1 MSFDP
6 EKAPLISE
14 TLLKNRRTL
23 DELAHRRSV
32 TVGKQVKR
40 KRVVRGEDVKIKRPE
55 QFLRESR
62 IKEGSRR
69 KMQRRARKA
78 ETRNAPALNGHELQE
93 TTGFVVRIHEGR
105 HSAPEIKAA
114 LRDMG
119 MTKKYDA
126 MFVKLDEAGITKLKA
141 LDAYLAYG
149 YVSKKSVEE
158 LVHRRAFI
166 INEGV
171 KVALRDNVM
180 VENKLS
186 KKGMIC
192 LDDMS
197 HEIYTLGSE
206 YDAAKNLLCTFKL
219 SAPVGGY
226 EKKVL
231 KKHDEVESKAGFIG
245 AEMEEFLQKIL

>member
-1 MSFDP
+1 MSD
-6 EKAPLISE
+6 EIRAEVIIVGAGISGALAA
-14 TLLKNRRTL
+14 T
-23 DELAHRRSV
+23 ELAR
-32 TVGKQVKR
+32 Q
-40 KRVVRGEDVKIKRPE
+40 
-55 QFLRESR
+55 
-62 IKEGSRR
+62 
-69 KMQRRARKA
+69 
-78 ETRNAPALNGHELQE
+78 
-93 TTGFVVRIHEGR
+93 
-105 HSAPEIKAA
+105 
-114 LRDMG
+114 
-119 MTKKYDA
+119 
-126 MFVKLDEAGITKLKA
+126 
-141 LDAYLAYG
+141 
-149 YVSKKSVEE
+149 
-158 LVHRRAFI
+158 
-166 INEGV
+166 GV